1 MEGVLKEI
9 TQYGSDRLSKLSAAQ
24 RRAVKDGLSKL
35 SDETAKT
42 LRTHTIQA
50 LNPRANP
57 RDTITALLAEMK
69 SFIAGVNETVT
80 EGCLDGWDSGIAGY
94 NKDLPIKIKIIL
106 QAWADAQVA
115 EQAKKVERSE
125 KELEKKLERM
135 RYSSQTDLDARIQQI
150 RVALQQ
156 EQEAIIT
163 RLEAQVAEKEESIAD
178 AVARAQSSEELVESL
193 RAKLLDRIRVLEE
206 ANETLK
212 QEARIQ
218 QRHFDMHMKHKD
230 AELAKLKAEF
240 DAVARRK
247 QGIAVSPTP
256 ASSPPPPPVE
266 LELEPEPE
274 PELELDTPTRS
285 LEAAREMAAVTRK
298 LQTAMDNVARVTK
311 ERDML
316 LTMMSDREDRNTG
329 IASMMEELS
338 AVKQE
343 LFEIKA
349 ERDFLFDAVQK
360 QKTHD
365 DSSSMNESLELPE
378 AKRAAEPI
386 ADLAA
391 KPAAAVNN
399 AVASPIEQM
408 SSIEPTGAT
417 VGSTTVDTVIH
428 SGSGDAADL
437 VRNIEEIVTND
448 RGRRAEL
455 EALRSGVTPATFSAA
470 AMKQRR
476 DTVMAARG
484 GIALPFGHEDPKPQ
498 QPSERQ
504 WASHMQRN
512 EGTSGKAGLL
522 RKRPGSAP
530 PSSQR
535 VADTSSGSSG
545 GMRSSPVPD
554 DRSTVSVINL
564 NEDMA
569 LEQAVR
575 GSMFGRTAGNTSLH
589 VPLSPSPHDEV
600 ASFLVASASSI
611 GNVTSELMMLG
622 PSEHRLAAGMPPR
635 PHSAGNS
642 RRRSLGSHLQNRRR
656 PPERRTSSASRRQ
669 PRAGSW
675 RATDILQTG
684 TSGLSVLER
693 RLSRG

>member
-1 MEGVLKEI
+1 MEGMLKEI
-9 TQYGSDRLSKLSAAQ
+9 TQYGSDRLSKLSTAQ

-80 EGCLDGWDSGIAGY
+80 EECLDRWDSGIAGY

-115 EQAKKVERSE
+115 EHAKKRERSE
-125 KELEKKLERM
+125 KELEKRLERM
-135 RYSSQTDLDARIQQI
+135 RHSCQTDVDARTQQI
-150 RVALQQ
+150 RVAVQQ
-156 EQEAIIT
+156 EQEAIVT
-163 RLEAQVAEKEESIAD
+163 RLEAQIAEKDVSIAD

-193 RAKLLDRIRVLEE
+193 RTKLLDRTRVLEE
-206 ANETLK
+206 ANEVLK

-218 QRHFDMHMKHKD
+218 QRHFDMQIKHKN

-240 DAVARRK
+240 DAVARQK
-247 QGIAVSPTP
+247 QGIAASPTP
-256 ASSPPPPPVE
+256 ASSPLPP
-266 LELEPEPE
+266 LLEPELQPE
-274 PELELDTPTRS
+274 PEVELDTPTRS

-329 IASMMEELS
+329 IATMMEELS

-343 LFEIKA
+343 LLEIKA
-349 ERDFLFDAVQK
+349 ERDLLFDAVQK
-360 QKTHD
+360 QKTRD
-365 DSSSMNESLELPE
+365 DSSLNGSLELPE
-378 AKRAAEPI
+378 AKQAPEPI
-386 ADLAA
+386 TELGA
-391 KPAAAVNN
+391 KPAAAVYDT
-399 AVASPIEQM
+399 VASPIEQM
-408 SSIEPTGAT
+408 SSIEPASAT
-417 VGSTTVDTVIH
+417 VGSATVDTVIH
-428 SGSGDAADL
+428 SGSGDGADL
-437 VRNIEEIVTND
+437 ARNIEEIVTKD
-448 RGRRAEL
+448 RGRRVEL
-455 EALRSGVTPATFSAA
+455 EAHRTEVTPAISGAA
-470 AMKQRR
+470 VIKQRR
-476 DTVMAARG
+476 DTAVAARG
-484 GIALPFGHEDPKPQ
+484 GIALPFGHEGPKPQ

-504 WASHMQRN
+504 WASHIQRN

-535 VADTSSGSSG
+535 VADTSSGSNG
-545 GMRSSPVPD
+545 GRRSSPVPD

-575 GSMFGRTAGNTSLH
+575 GSMFGSTADNTSLH
-589 VPLSPSPHDEV
+589 APLSPSPQDEV

-622 PSEHRLAAGMPPR
+622 PSEHRLASGMPPR
-635 PHSAGNS
+635 PHSAGDP

-656 PPERRTSSASRRQ
+656 PPERRTSVASRRQ

-675 RATDILQTG
+675 RTADILQTG